1 MRKRKGVLVAG
12 VALIWLTGGC
22 CGQPGLFDRLGG
34 SLKTVQ
40 SFYEPLLQEN
50 LGDERVRR
58 AVVAADTT
66 LMLAGEL
73 QKQWCP
79 DPRRAEQ
86 LELQTKEAGKLAQ
99 EAGVVQAGA
108 NQSSGSGDSTGAKQ

>member
-1 MRKRKGVLVAG
+1 MRRRKGVLIAG
-12 VALIWLTGGC
+12 LTLIWLTGGC
-22 CGQPGLFDRLGG
+22 CGQPGVFDRLGS

-40 SFYEPLLQEN
+40 SFYGPLLQEN

-79 DPRRAEQ
+79 APQKAEQ

-99 EAGVVQAGA
+99 EAGIVQTGA
-108 NQSSGSGDSTGAKQ
+108 SQSSDSGDSTGAKQ